1 MPDWHKAAGRKKMD
15 DIILYHGSRGGLEGK
30 IRPISRV
37 RCDFGQGFYMGESE
51 EQAKGLI
58 VEDSS
63 PVLYTMKL
71 KLSEIPESCILRLQ
85 DKDWIYAV
93 LANRRRIAEFNRL
106 GIADYW
112 INELNKYDV
121 ITGPI
126 ADDRMNEAMQ
136 RFSDYT
142 LSDEGLNACLQYVKY
157 GEQYV
162 AKSEF
167 ACSKIEI
174 LSERLIRED
183 ELDAVRKYAREKR
196 MEGRDIVS
204 KMTIEYRNRGQ
215 YLDEILRNQRMMER
229 NRRQPGR

>member
-1 MPDWHKAAGRKKMD
+1 MD
-15 DIILYHGSRGGLEGK
+15 DVILYHGSRGGIDGI

-37 RCDFGQGFYMGESE
+37 RCDFGKGFYMGESE

-58 VEDSS
+58 VEDST

-71 KLSEIPESCILRLQ
+71 RLSEIPEQCILRLQ
-85 DKDWIYAV
+85 GMDWIYAV
-93 LANRRRIAEFNRL
+93 LSNRRRIKDFNEL
-106 GIADYW
+106 SIADYW

-121 ITGPI
+121 VIGPI

-162 AKSEF
+162 AKTEY

-174 LSERLIRED
+174 LAERAIKED
-183 ELDAVRKYAREKR
+183 ELDIVRKYSYEKR

-204 KMTIEYRNRGQ
+204 QMTIEYRNRGQ
-215 YLDEILRNQRMMER
+215 YLDEILKEQRNIDMKKRCS
-229 NRRQPGR
+229 GR